1 MSDGDVSTEKIGR
14 TIQFLAKTTLCWQ
27 IWKETEP
34 ELFWLFERTFRAWRC
49 IVKFTGE
56 EHQYLVEVELPQDH
70 AARVEK
76 AIKDGTLAMEIDKLH
91 GIDPILHKGKRD
103 VKLSKVQ
110 ISLAPAQPVNMESR
124 KTIESLERR
133 LMELELNER
142 ARSID
147 IRVIMRELQFFQV
160 EIHKTFD
167 DLEKKVDEAHRSP
180 AAPYPKRRQSALDNG
195 SEDVSHHSDTNSD
208 MGDLLS
214 FTGDSIDLHNAR
226 RGGDQRDRHG
236 RPKHTGQACPYPCW
250 DLYFPDDAFSNESE
264 LLPIVRHFQAYFTL
278 LFDKKYEADSQGAYD
293 RLVSQTVTPVDFKDI
308 GKTLPDFEERLRSN
322 PLPLLGCMG
331 LAATVVAMKRRGVDE
346 DFDPVYDRKTVRV
359 MNYSVATPLK
369 DLKAS
374 LMGKFITIRGTVVRV
389 LSVRPITTQMSFMCT
404 KCEKSQTCT
413 LLDGKFRLPL
423 KCTTF
428 GCRGRT
434 FLPDRSVDSS
444 THTVD
449 WQRIRVQEK
458 LANDQADSGRIP
470 RTVECELVQDLTDSV
485 VPGDVVCISGVVKVL
500 ATDEGKRRT
509 GTHMYYLYI
518 DVNSLVKAGG
528 SSNDQEDSSSEQDA
542 TNPGKDHLHFS
553 HKELMGIRHIHEQP
567 DLFKLLVHSL
577 CPSIFGHDIVKAGL
591 LLVLFGA
598 RRRDDDMQGVS
609 IRSDPHILIVG
620 DPGLGKSQM
629 LSATVKAAPRGVYVC
644 GNTTTTSG
652 LTVTVCKDSDTG
664 DTALE
669 AGALVLGDQGVCC
682 IDEFDKMSEH
692 QALLE
697 AMEQQSI
704 SIAKAG
710 IVCSLPARTSVIA
723 AANPVGGHYNKSK
736 TVSENLKM
744 NGALLSRFDLVFILL
759 DRPDEQMDMFLSDH
773 IMKLHS
779 GAFKSN
785 SEMDAYTRKSI
796 TSSKSDSGASSISR
810 KTLLEYLRVG
820 KDEVLNTIPL
830 ALLRK
835 YIAYARTY
843 TKPRLTKE
851 AAAVLQSFYLTLRS
865 KYRSVDS
872 TPITTRQLESM
883 IRLSEAR
890 ARSELREVV
899 TEQDAQDVV
908 QIMKVSL
915 WDTYEDDVGNI
926 DFQRSQHGSGTS
938 KKGEP
943 RRFVVEL
950 QRLAKQ
956 RCSNRF
962 SYDDLY
968 AAAQVIRLQ
977 YDKFPDMIEILN
989 IQGYILKKGF
999 KDYQLC
1005 SA

>member
-1 MSDGDVSTEKIGR
+1 M
-14 TIQFLAKTTLCWQ
+14 
-27 IWKETEP
+27 
-34 ELFWLFERTFRAWRC
+34 
-49 IVKFTGE
+49 
-56 EHQYLVEVELPQDH
+56 
-70 AARVEK
+70 
-76 AIKDGTLAMEIDKLH
+76 
-91 GIDPILHKGKRD
+91 
-103 VKLSKVQ
+103 
-110 ISLAPAQPVNMESR
+110 
-124 KTIESLERR
+124 
-133 LMELELNER
+133 
-142 ARSID
+142 
-147 IRVIMRELQFFQV
+147 
-160 EIHKTFD
+160 
-167 DLEKKVDEAHRSP
+167 
-180 AAPYPKRRQSALDNG
+180 
-195 SEDVSHHSDTNSD
+195 
-208 MGDLLS
+208 
-214 FTGDSIDLHNAR
+214 
-226 RGGDQRDRHG
+226 
-236 RPKHTGQACPYPCW
+236 
-250 DLYFPDDAFSNESE
+250 
-264 LLPIVRHFQAYFTL
+264 
-278 LFDKKYEADSQGAYD
+278 
-293 RLVSQTVTPVDFKDI
+293 
-308 GKTLPDFEERLRSN
+308 
-322 PLPLLGCMG
+322 
-331 LAATVVAMKRRGVDE
+331 
-346 DFDPVYDRKTVRV
+346 
-359 MNYSVATPLK
+359 
-369 DLKAS
+369 
-374 LMGKFITIRGTVVRV
+374 V
-389 LSVRPITTQMSFMCT
+389 LSSP
-404 KCEKSQTCT
+404 
-413 LLDGKFRLPL
+413 P
-423 KCTTF
+423 
-428 GCRGRT
+428 
-434 FLPDRSVDSS
+434 
-444 THTVD
+444 
-449 WQRIRVQEK
+449 
-458 LANDQADSGRIP
+458 
-470 RTVECELVQDLTDSV
+470 
-485 VPGDVVCISGVVKVL
+485 
-500 ATDEGKRRT
+500 
-509 GTHMYYLYI
+509 
-518 DVNSLVKAGG
+518 
-528 SSNDQEDSSSEQDA
+528 
-542 TNPGKDHLHFS
+542 HF
-553 HKELMGIRHIHEQP
+553 E
-567 DLFKLLVHSL
+567 
-577 CPSIFGHDIVKAGL
+577 AGL

-682 IDEFDKMSEH
+682 IDEFDK
-692 QALLE
+692 
-697 AMEQQSI
+697 I
-704 SIAKAG
+704 
-710 IVCSLPARTSVIA
+710 
-723 AANPVGGHYNKSK
+723 KSK

-773 IMKLHS
+773 IM
-779 GAFKSN
+779 KSN

>member
-14 TIQFLAKTTLCWQ
+14 TIQFLAKTTLVRKELNASFGWQ

-167 DLEKKVDEAHRSP
+167 DLEKKVDEGLVSLAL
-180 AAPYPKRRQSALDNG
+180 KQSALDNG

-374 LMGKFITIRGTVVRV
+374 LMESD
-389 LSVRPITTQMSFMCT
+389 LHSA
-404 KCEKSQTCT
+404 
-413 LLDGKFRLPL
+413 DGKFRLPL

-500 ATDEGKRRT
+500 ATDE
-509 GTHMYYLYI
+509 
-518 DVNSLVKAGG
+518 AGG

-553 HKELMGIRHIHEQP
+553 HKELM
-567 DLFKLLVHSL
+567 
-577 CPSIFGHDIVKAGL
+577 AGL

-704 SIAKAG
+704 SIAK
-710 IVCSLPARTSVIA
+710 V
-723 AANPVGGHYNKSK
+723 
-736 TVSENLKM
+736 
-744 NGALLSRFDLVFILL
+744 
-759 DRPDEQMDMFLSDH
+759 
-773 IMKLHS
+773 LHS

-851 AAAVLQSFYLTLRS
+851 AATVLQSFYLTLRS

-968 AAAQVIRLQ
+968 AAAQGSLH
-977 YDKFPDMIEILN
+977 YFGNEMINAL
-989 IQGYILKKGF
+989 YYL
-999 KDYQLC
+999 
-1005 SA
+1005 